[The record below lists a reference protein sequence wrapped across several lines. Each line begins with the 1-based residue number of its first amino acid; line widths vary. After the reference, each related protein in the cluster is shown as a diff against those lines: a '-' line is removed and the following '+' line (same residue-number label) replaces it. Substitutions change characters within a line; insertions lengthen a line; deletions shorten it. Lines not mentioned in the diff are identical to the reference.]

1 MRPPDG
7 VPDEVLIEKSKN
19 GDLDAF
25 EQLVRRY
32 EGKVYT
38 IAYRFMG
45 NHADALDLAQE
56 TFLRLYQALP
66 GFRGESSFMT
76 WLYRIAANACRDE
89 IRRQQKHGF
98 LSLDGV
104 NSAGGEAA
112 AVGCCSAGQS
122 LGAAIIS
129 PEEAVERREL
139 NEAIQECLNS
149 LSPEHRMVLVM
160 REIQGMSYEEIAGVM
175 NCSLG
180 TVKSRLNRARH
191 SFKEKFHEK
200 WELLSRNYRLPE

>member
-1 MRPPDG
+1 MQPPDG
-7 VPDEVLIEKSKN
+7 IPDEVLIQRSKN

-32 EGKVYT
+32 ESKVYT
-38 IAYRFMG
+38 IAYRFLG

-76 WLYRIAANACRDE
+76 WLYRIIANACRDE
-89 IRRQQKHGF
+89 IRRQQKHGS
-98 LSLDGV
+98 LSLND
-104 NSAGGEAA
+104 NSGEAA
-112 AVGCCSAGQS
+112 AGDYQGAGQKM
-122 LGAAIIS
+122 GIFIPS
-129 PEEAVERREL
+129 PEEAVERKEL
-139 NEAIQECLNS
+139 NETIQECLNS
-149 LSPEHRMVLVM
+149 LSEEHRLVLVM

-180 TVKSRLNRARH
+180 TVKSRLNRARQ
-191 SFKEKFHEK
+191 SFKEKFSEK
-200 WELLSRNYRLPE
+200 WELLGRDSRLAR

>member
-7 VPDEVLIEKSKN
+7 MPDEVLIQKSKN
-19 GDLDAF
+19 GDLEAF

-32 EGKVYT
+32 ESKVYT

-89 IRRQQKHGF
+89 IRRQQKHGL
-98 LSLDGV
+98 LSLDGG
-104 NSAGGEAA
+104 NSGGGEAA
-112 AVGCCSAGQS
+112 AGDCCTARHN
-122 LGAAIIS
+122 LGAAIVS
-129 PEEAVERREL
+129 PEEALERREL
-139 NEAIQECLNS
+139 NEAIQKCLNS
-149 LSPEHRMVLVM
+149 LSPEHRLVLVM

-200 WELLSRNYRLPE
+200 WELLSRNSRLP